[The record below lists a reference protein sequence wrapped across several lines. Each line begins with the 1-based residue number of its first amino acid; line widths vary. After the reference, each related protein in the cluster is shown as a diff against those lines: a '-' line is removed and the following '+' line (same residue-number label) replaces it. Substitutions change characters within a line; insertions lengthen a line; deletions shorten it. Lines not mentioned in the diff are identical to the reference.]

1 MPEVGRLA
9 VCRAL
14 LFAAT
19 GTLAGVAGGIRGRA
33 HLVRSAEHAAY
44 AAFGLVVIATA
55 ILLRALLRHDFTLEY
70 VAAYSSSTL
79 PTQYT
84 IAALWGG
91 QKGSLLFWSLLLTFF
106 TTIVQVQNR
115 ERNRALMPFVTATL
129 MTVAVFFLSL
139 LVFVTDPFER
149 LPVAAREG
157 ADLNPLLQNY
167 WMMIHPPSL
176 YTGYVSA
183 SVPFAFAIAALATGQ
198 LGDQWT
204 RSVRRWALF
213 SWAFLSLGNLLGA
226 RWAYEVLGW
235 GGYWAW
241 DPVENAAF
249 MPWLVSTAYLHSV
262 MIQEKRDMLRV
273 WNVVLVLLTFALTI
287 FGTFLTRSGVIS
299 SVHSFTQ
306 SGLGPFFIG
315 FLVFVL
321 LVAGGLLAYRL
332 PELRTRATMESFL
345 SREAAFLFNNLV
357 LVGIAFAVFWGTVF
371 PVLSEWVRGVKIT
384 VGPPFFNRVNAPLG
398 LVLLFLAGV
407 GPPIAWR
414 RASPRNLRRAFAG
427 PVAPG
432 LVAAAALAVARVP
445 LGYAFATFALGVFV
459 LGTIVQEFWRGMR
472 ARQAMLHESAPR
484 ALGRLV
490 GKNRRRYGGSLIP
503 VGVGSVLV
511 AIAASDPFRV
521 EVQQTLKPGDEMVA
535 GKFRLR
541 YERVTSEENAHLSR
555 LAAEV
560 SVWRDGKQ
568 IATLAPEKRF
578 YKKPQQPTTEVAMR
592 STLSEDLY
600 LVLGSYDP
608 PSGLVTLQAF
618 VNPLVSWLWIGG
630 FIMAGGTLVTMWP
643 SAAER
648 RAGAHP
654 LGRAPGP
661 AAVAAPASPPRPPS
675 PRRPPSPPPRG
686 RAGKLSP
693 RRAGAGAS

>member
-1 MPEVGRLA
+1 MPELGRLA
-9 VCRAL
+9 VCLAL
-14 LFAAT
+14 LFAAY
-19 GTLAGVAGGIRGRA
+19 GTLAGVAGRLRGRA
-33 HLVRSAEHAAY
+33 QLVRSVEHAAY
-44 AAFGLVVIATA
+44 AVFGLVVIATA

-91 QKGSLLFWSLLLTFF
+91 QKGSLLFWSLLLTLF

-139 LVFVTDPFER
+139 LVFMTDPFER

-183 SVPFAFAIAALATGQ
+183 SVPFAFAIAALAAGQ
-198 LGDQWT
+198 LGDQWI

-213 SWAFLSLGNLLGA
+213 SWAFLSLGNILGA

-249 MPWLVSTAYLHSV
+249 MPSLVSTAYLHSV

-315 FLVFVL
+315 FLLFVL
-321 LVAGGLLAYRL
+321 LTAGGLLVYRL
-332 PELRTRATMESFL
+332 PDLRTPATIESFF
-345 SREAAFLFNNLV
+345 SREAAFLFNNLI

-398 LVLLFLAGV
+398 LVLLFFTGV
-407 GPPIAWR
+407 GPVIAWR
-414 RASPRNLRRAFAG
+414 RASPRNLRRAFTG
-427 PVAPG
+427 PVLTA
-432 LVAAAALAVARVP
+432 LAAAVALGVAGVP
-445 LGYAFATFALGVFV
+445 PGYAYLTFVLGCFALGTV
-459 LGTIVQEFWRGMR
+459 GQEFWRGVR

-484 ALGRLV
+484 ALSRLV
-490 GKNRRRYGGSLIP
+490 GKNRRRYGGYIIH
-503 VGVGSVLV
+503 VGVV
-511 AIAASDPFRV
+511 AVFVGVAASSAFRV
-521 EVQQTLKPGDEMVA
+521 EVQQTLAAGQEVAA
-535 GKFRLR
+535 GKVTLR
-541 YERVTSEENAHLSR
+541 YERITKQDDPHMSR
-555 LAAEV
+555 LAAVV
-560 SVWRDGKQ
+560 SVWRDGRQ
-568 IATLAPEKRF
+568 IATLTPEKRF
-578 YKKPQQPTTEVAMR
+578 YKKPQQPTTEVAMPP
-592 STLSEDLY
+592 TLTEALS
-600 LVLGSYDP
+600 LGLRSYDVE
-608 PSGLVTLQAF
+608 SG
-618 VNPLVSWLWIGG
+618 
-630 FIMAGGTLVTMWP
+630 
-643 SAAER
+643 
-648 RAGAHP
+648 
-654 LGRAPGP
+654 
-661 AAVAAPASPPRPPS
+661 
-675 PRRPPSPPPRG
+675 
-686 RAGKLSP
+686 
-693 RRAGAGAS
+693 